1 LSKTGFLSHA
11 FGSRHASKSVKGSKD
26 ADHSLVSTKILSQKM
41 ADWVGAQ
48 RQVKLAEKTK
58 IIPHNDVTP

>member
-1 LSKTGFLSHA
+1 
-11 FGSRHASKSVKGSKD
+11 
-26 ADHSLVSTKILSQKM
+26 M

-58 IIPHNDVTP
+58 IIPHNDVTPWKPQTQNEKFVFSLN